1 MSTQLVPALRVRQ
14 GAHVLVQTT
23 TSYEVGPGFFL
34 IAAVLGVV
42 VGLIAR
48 SKGRSFIGWWFF
60 GFMLFLVA
68 IILVLVLP
76 AKNRSTVLGPS
87 DWQPA
92 VPPPSIPPPPGD
104 SSQPLP
110 PPPP

>member
-1 MSTQLVPALRVRQ
+1 VRQ
-14 GAHVLVQTT
+14 CELMLAQTT
-23 TSYEVGPGFFL
+23 TSYQLNPAVFL
-34 IAAVLGVV
+34 IAAALGLV

-60 GFMLFLVA
+60 GFMLFIVA

-76 AKNRSTVLGPS
+76 ARNRSTALGPS

-92 VPPPSIPPPPGD
+92 VPPPSIPPPPGG
-104 SSQPLP
+104 SSQSLP

>member
-1 MSTQLVPALRVRQ
+1 MLL
-14 GAHVLVQTT
+14 QTT
-23 TSYEVGPGFFL
+23 TSSELNPAIFL
-34 IAAVLGVV
+34 IPAVLGVV
-42 VGLIAR
+42 VGLIAQ

-60 GFMLFLVA
+60 GFMLFIVA

-76 AKNRSTVLGPS
+76 ARNRSTAVGRS

-92 VPPPSIPPPPGD
+92 VPPPSVPPPPGD

-110 PPPP
+110 PPP

>member
-1 MSTQLVPALRVRQ
+1 MLA
-14 GAHVLVQTT
+14 QTT
-23 TSYEVGPGFFL
+23 TSYTLNPAVFVV
-34 IAAVLGVV
+34 AAGLGLV

-60 GFMLFLVA
+60 GFMLFIVA

-76 AKNRSTVLGPS
+76 ARNRSTAFGPS

-92 VPPPSIPPPPGD
+92 VPPSSIPPPPGG
-104 SSQPLP
+104 SSQTLP

>member
-1 MSTQLVPALRVRQ
+1 
-14 GAHVLVQTT
+14 VLVQTT
-23 TSYEVGPGFFL
+23 TSYQVNPAVFL
-34 IAAVLGVV
+34 IAAGLGLV

-60 GFMLFLVA
+60 GFMLFIVA

-76 AKNRSTVLGPS
+76 AKNRSTALGAS

-104 SSQPLP
+104 STSLP

>member
-1 MSTQLVPALRVRQ
+1 MLL
-14 GAHVLVQTT
+14 QTT
-23 TSYEVGPGFFL
+23 TSSELSPVIFL
-34 IAAVLGVV
+34 IPAVLGVV

-60 GFMLFLVA
+60 GFMLFIVA

-76 AKNRSTVLGPS
+76 ARNRSTAVGPS

-92 VPPPSIPPPPGD
+92 VPPPSVPPPPGG